1 MTDSTQLEHPPE
13 ALPASPLP
21 ADVERV
27 CAYAWQHA
35 ATETIVFHG
44 AAQLTT
50 PVNCTGA
57 AVPLNLEAGVW
68 LLARWA
74 DLTLD
79 DIPDG
84 ELVCVLR
91 EALQRDLPEALHEGP
106 PEEHSEALPEDAA

>member
-21 ADVERV
+21 AAVERV

-50 PVNCTGA
+50 ASGL
-57 AVPLNLEAGVW
+57 LNLEAGVW

-74 DLTLD
+74 GLTLD

-91 EALQRDLPEALHEGP
+91 ETLPGEPPEALQEGP
-106 PEEHSEALPEDAA
+106 PEEHPEAHPEDAA